1 MPQRRPS
8 FQLLGFPVHVRPGF
22 WMFMVLVVVAQ
33 GPHLGIPF
41 AIFLAVFT
49 LIHELGHAFA
59 ARNTGAQAQI
69 ALDFMAGY
77 AAYTPTR
84 ALSRGERALIS
95 VAGPGVQILIG
106 GIAYVAVRGGF
117 QAPEAGNAVQLA
129 VFWAG
134 PAIGALNLIPV
145 LPFDG
150 GHLAEIGV
158 ELVAPARA
166 HRIMQWFTI
175 GITVAAMVAMAL
187 QPTLVRWIFFAL
199 IPLLSV
205 VASMNSEKNRQ
216 RKTDHQQALGRAE
229 ALAWATGVVDFP
241 KGSVPSPWFRAWQQL
256 QAGDRNA
263 ALHVLLLDLADTEPV
278 NWWPPDAAPD
288 DALRQVLDVLPNP
301 MPTGRAYS
309 SYVLSGVLLRL
320 GRFDDAA
327 HFAAA
332 AYGTSRVPML
342 AVHVARAAAGLGH
355 RTTALSWLRTAAASS
370 PELVADAVG
379 NAKEFHAYRDDP
391 EFAAALANA

>member
-1 MPQRRPS
+1 VPQRRPS

-59 ARNTGAQAQI
+59 ARNTGAKAQI

-77 AAYTPTR
+77 AAYTPVRELT
-84 ALSRGERALIS
+84 RGERALIS
-95 VAGPGVQILIG
+95 VAGPGVQIIIG

-117 QAPEAGNAVQLA
+117 AAPESGNAVQLA

-134 PAIGALNLIPV
+134 PAIGALNLLPV

-158 ELVAPARA
+158 EFVSPNRA

-175 GITVAAMVAMAL
+175 GVTVGAIVVMAL
-187 QPTLVRWIFFAL
+187 QPTLFRWVFFAL

-205 VASMNSEKNRQ
+205 VASMNGDKTRQ
-216 RKTDHQQALGRAE
+216 RKVEHQQALSRAE
-229 ALAWATGVVDFP
+229 ALAWASGVVDFP

-278 NWWPPDAAPD
+278 NWWPPDAAPEA
-288 DALRQVLDVLPNP
+288 ALVQVLDVLPNP

-309 SYVLSGVLLRL
+309 SYVLSGVLLRV
-320 GRFDDAA
+320 GRHDDAA
-327 HFAAA
+327 HYAAA
-332 AYGTSRVPML
+332 AYGTTRVPML
-342 AVHVARAAAGLGH
+342 AVHVARAAAALGH
-355 RTTALSWLRTAAASS
+355 RTTALSWLRTAAQSS
-370 PELVADAVG
+370 PELVADAVA
-379 NAKEFHAYRDDP
+379 NAKEFDPLRNDP
-391 EFAAALANA
+391 EFAAVLADA

>member
-1 MPQRRPS
+1 
-8 FQLLGFPVHVRPGF
+8 
-22 WMFMVLVVVAQ
+22 MFMVLVVVAQ

-59 ARNTGAQAQI
+59 ARNTGAKAQI

-77 AAYTPTR
+77 AAYTPVRELT
-84 ALSRGERALIS
+84 RGERALIS
-95 VAGPGVQILIG
+95 VAGPGVQIIIG

-117 QAPEAGNAVQLA
+117 AAPESGNAVQLA

-134 PAIGALNLIPV
+134 PAIGALNLLPV

-158 ELVAPARA
+158 EFVSPNRA

-175 GITVAAMVAMAL
+175 GVTVGAIVVMAL
-187 QPTLVRWIFFAL
+187 QPTLFRWVFFAL

-205 VASMNSEKNRQ
+205 VASMNGDKTRQ
-216 RKTDHQQALGRAE
+216 RKVEHQQALSRAE
-229 ALAWATGVVDFP
+229 ALAWASGVVDFP

-278 NWWPPDAAPD
+278 NWWPPDAAPEA
-288 DALRQVLDVLPNP
+288 ALVQVLDVLPNP

-309 SYVLSGVLLRL
+309 SYVLSGVLLRV
-320 GRFDDAA
+320 GRHDDAA
-327 HFAAA
+327 HYAAA
-332 AYGTSRVPML
+332 AYGTTRVPML
-342 AVHVARAAAGLGH
+342 AVHVARAAAALGH
-355 RTTALSWLRTAAASS
+355 RTTALSWLRTAAQSS
-370 PELVADAVG
+370 PELVADAVA
-379 NAKEFHAYRDDP
+379 NAKEFDPLRNDP
-391 EFAAALANA
+391 EFAAVLADA

>member
-59 ARNTGAQAQI
+59 ARGTGAKAQI

-77 AAYTPTR
+77 AAYTPVRELTR
-84 ALSRGERALIS
+84 AERALIS

-106 GIAYVAVRGGF
+106 GITYVAVRGGF
-117 QAPEAGNAVQLA
+117 AAPEAGNAVQLA

-134 PAIGALNLIPV
+134 PAIGLLNLIPV

-158 ELVAPARA
+158 EFVAPKHA

-175 GITVAAMVAMAL
+175 SLTVGAMVLMAL
-187 QPTLVRWIFFAL
+187 QPELVRWIFFAL

-205 VASMNSEKNRQ
+205 VASMNSDKTRQ
-216 RKTDHQQALGRAE
+216 RKVDHQQALGRAE

-256 QAGDRNA
+256 QAGDRNS

-278 NWWPPDAAPD
+278 NWWPPDAAPEA
-288 DALRQVLDVLPNP
+288 ALLQVLDVLPNP
-301 MPTGRAYS
+301 MPAGRAYS
-309 SYVLSGVLLRL
+309 SYVLSGVLLRVD
-320 GRFDDAA
+320 RHDDAA
-327 HFAAA
+327 HYAAA
-332 AYGTSRVPML
+332 AYGTTRVPML
-342 AVHVARAAAGLGH
+342 AVHVARAAAALGH
-355 RTTALSWLRTAAASS
+355 RTTALVWLRTASQGS
-370 PELVADAVG
+370 PEIVADAVA
-379 NAKEFHAYRDDP
+379 NAKEFDPFRSDP
-391 EFAAALANA
+391 EFAAALTDA

>member
-1 MPQRRPS
+1 
-8 FQLLGFPVHVRPGF
+8 
-22 WMFMVLVVVAQ
+22 MFMILVVVAQ

-59 ARNTGAQAQI
+59 ARNTGARAQI

-77 AAYTPTR
+77 AAYTPVRELT
-84 ALSRGERALIS
+84 RGERALIS

-106 GIAYVAVRGGF
+106 GITYVAVRGGF
-117 QAPEAGNAVQLA
+117 DPPEAGNAVQLA

-158 ELVAPARA
+158 ELVAPKQA

-175 GITVAAMVAMAL
+175 GLTVAAIVVMAL
-187 QPTLVRWIFFAL
+187 QPELFRWVFFAL

-205 VASMNSEKNRQ
+205 IASMNSEKTRQ
-216 RKTDHQQALGRAE
+216 RKVDQQQALSRAE

-256 QAGDRNA
+256 QAGDRNS

-278 NWWPPDAAPD
+278 NWWPPDAAPEA
-288 DALRQVLDVLPNP
+288 ALLQVLEVLPSP

-309 SYVLSGVLLRL
+309 SYVLSGVLLRV
-320 GRFDDAA
+320 GRHDEAA
-327 HFAAA
+327 HYAAA
-332 AYGTSRVPML
+332 AYGTTRVPML
-342 AVHVARAAAGLGH
+342 AVHVARAAAALGH
-355 RTTALSWLRTAAASS
+355 RTTALTWLRTAAQSS
-370 PELVADAVG
+370 PELVADAVA
-379 NAKEFHAYRDDP
+379 NAKEFDPFRNDP
-391 EFAAALANA
+391 EFAAALADA